1 MPMTEPLTLL
11 EKNNMRLKKIRN
23 SVAKSIKWFP
33 ENDMEANQD
42 KCHFLFSLDITTK
55 LSLTDYS
62 IQNSNSDKLAGVIIE
77 GKLNFQEHVTI

>member
-1 MPMTEPLTLL
+1 
-11 EKNNMRLKKIRN
+11 
-23 SVAKSIKWFP
+23 
-33 ENDMEANQD
+33 MEANQD